1 MRNLKTLLKA
11 MAKKMGVTM
20 EVGNDGVAVITI
32 SNPPVNSLAS
42 PIISGLKEKFQDAN
56 HRSDVKAIV
65 LTGLYSDHALDCI
78 LIISENGGRF
88 SGGFNINVFQQV
100 HKTGTQAA
108 LLVLTKTTQFI
119 SSSPCFGLVPS
130 LPAVAK
136 TKQHS
141 LVLSLSKQME
151 FNGIA
156 FDLYTLNITMNCFCR
171 LRKLGLAFSV
181 LSKILKLG
189 FTPSTIMFS
198 TLSLEGRVSEAV
210 ALVDRMVETK
220 VRPDLITFT
229 TLVNGLCLKGYV
241 SEAMSL
247 IDRMVEHGFR
257 PDGVTYGTVLNRL
270 CKYGETSMALDL
282 LRKIKHQEAACC
294 CS

>member
-1 MRNLKTLLKA
+1 

-42 PIISGLKEKFQDAN
+42 PIIYGLKEKFQDAN

-65 LTGLYSDHALDCI
+65 LT
-78 LIISENGGRF
+78 ENGERF

-130 LPAVAK
+130 LPSLTSINCQRRRQDK
-136 TKQHS
+136 TAQPRVIP
-141 LVLSLSKQME
+141 LQAD
-151 FNGIA
+151 GIQ
-156 FDLYTLNITMNCFCR
+156 
-171 LRKLGLAFSV
+171 
-181 LSKILKLG
+181 
-189 FTPSTIMFS
+189 
-198 TLSLEGRVSEAV
+198 RVSEAV

-220 VRPDLITFT
+220 VRPDLITLT

-270 CKYGETSMALDL
+270 CK
-282 LRKIKHQEAACC
+282 
-294 CS
+294 

>member
-1 MRNLKTLLKA
+1 

-42 PIISGLKEKFQDAN
+42 PREVQDAN

-65 LTGLYSDHALDCI
+65 LT
-78 LIISENGGRF
+78 ENGGRF

-108 LLVLTKTTQFI
+108 LL
-119 SSSPCFGLVPS
+119 S
-130 LPAVAK
+130 
-136 TKQHS
+136 
-141 LVLSLSKQME
+141 M
-151 FNGIA
+151 
-156 FDLYTLNITMNCFCR
+156 
-171 LRKLGLAFSV
+171 LR
-181 LSKILKLG
+181 
-189 FTPSTIMFS
+189 
-198 TLSLEGRVSEAV
+198 
-210 ALVDRMVETK
+210 
-220 VRPDLITFT
+220 
-229 TLVNGLCLKGYV
+229 

-270 CKYGETSMALDL
+270 CKYGETSMALDF